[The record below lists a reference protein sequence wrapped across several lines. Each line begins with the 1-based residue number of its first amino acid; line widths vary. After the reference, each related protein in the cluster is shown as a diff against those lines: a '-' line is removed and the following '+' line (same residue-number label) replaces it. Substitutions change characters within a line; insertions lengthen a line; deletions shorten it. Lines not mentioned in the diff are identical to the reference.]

1 MSSLYVHVPFCRR
14 KCIYCD
20 FYSVGERLADWE
32 SLVRKY
38 LEEFDARRG
47 EIPLPAKT
55 LYLGGGT
62 PSLMPVEQLSV
73 LVEALSARG
82 AIGESTTERTIEI
95 NPDDVTAEKAAAWQR
110 LGLNRFSI
118 GVQSFDDTLLHTIG
132 RRHDAASARRAVETL
147 KPLGDV
153 SLDLIFALPEQTVEQ
168 WRQTVAEAVALR
180 PQHISAYALMYEEGT
195 PLTRRRDNGTI
206 READDDTYLAM
217 FSYLS
222 DALAAAGY
230 RQYEISNYALPG
242 HESRHNSAYWDGTP
256 YLGLGPAA
264 HSYDGRRTRRANPAD
279 IRRYL
284 SHDFTNRFYTEET
297 LTDSELAEEY
307 LLTRLRTARGI
318 DLSDFRQR
326 FPALSVEALTKPL
339 HLPGLVAIEE
349 GHLHLTKA
357 GIMTSDAVILALAQ
371 RL

>member
-62 PSLMPVEQLSV
+62 PSLMPAESLSS
-73 LVEALSARG
+73 LVEALTSRS
-82 AIGESTTERTIEI
+82 AIGEGTVERTIEI

-195 PLTRRRDNGTI
+195 PLTRCRDNGTL

-242 HESRHNSAYWDGTP
+242 YESRHNSAYWDGTP

-318 DLSDFRQR
+318 DLADFQRR
-326 FPALSVEALTKPL
+326 FPSLSADLLTHPL
-339 HLPGLVAIEE
+339 PTPGLVAIENNR
-349 GHLHLTKA
+349 LHLTRA
-357 GIMTSDAVILALAQ
+357 GIMTSDAVILQLAQ

>member
-62 PSLMPVEQLSV
+62 PSLMPAESLSS
-73 LVEALSARG
+73 LVEALTSRS
-82 AIGESTTERTIEI
+82 AIGEGTVERTIEI

-318 DLSDFRQR
+318 DLADFQRR
-326 FPALSVEALTKPL
+326 FPSLSADLLTRPL
-339 HLPGLVAIEE
+339 PTPGLVAIEE
-349 GHLHLTKA
+349 GRLHLTRA
-357 GIMTSDAVILALAQ
+357 GIMTSDAVILQLAQ

>member
-62 PSLMPVEQLSV
+62 PSLMPAESLSS
-73 LVEALSARG
+73 LVEALTSRS
-82 AIGESTTERTIEI
+82 AIGEGSVERTIEI

-318 DLSDFRQR
+318 DLADFQRR
-326 FPALSVEALTKPL
+326 FPSLSADLLTHPL
-339 HLPGLVAIEE
+339 PTPGLVAIENNR
-349 GHLHLTKA
+349 LHLTRA
-357 GIMTSDAVILALAQ
+357 GIMTSDAVILQLAQ

>member
-55 LYLGGGT
+55 LYIGGGT
-62 PSLMPVEQLSV
+62 PSLMPAESLSS
-73 LVEALSARG
+73 LVEALTSRS
-82 AIGESTTERTIEI
+82 AIGEGTVERTIEI

-110 LGLNRFSI
+110 LGFNRFSI

-153 SLDLIFALPEQTVEQ
+153 SLDLIFALPEQTMQQ

-242 HESRHNSAYWDGTP
+242 YESRHNSAYWDGTP

-318 DLSDFRQR
+318 DLADFQRR
-326 FPALSVEALTKPL
+326 FPSLSADLLTRPL
-339 HLPGLVAIEE
+339 PTPGLVAIENNR
-349 GHLHLTKA
+349 LHLTRA
-357 GIMTSDAVILALAQ
+357 GIMTSDAVILQLAQ